1 MTITLGGLSEALVH
15 SAKVA
20 FTLDMELGGTTTFT
34 VLRESCTL
42 HTFTVLRQNALTF
55 THGYPH
61 PVRHMANSLVLACAG
76 GMDGCKRVPRVSR
89 PPRVLWCFCPPVSGV
104 LVFLFNKHQKAKH
117 RAAGENGKSKTLGGR
132 AGTQGHRHDTT
143 KHTTLGSHGHGR
155 THAIP
160 QSITGLTSDALAH
173 NAKP

>member
-76 GMDGCKRVPRVSR
+76 GMDGCNRVPRVSR

-117 RAAGENGKSKTLGGR
+117 RAAGENQNTGGASR
-132 AGTQGHRHDTT
+132 DTRTQTRLNTRH
-143 KHTTLGSHGHGR
+143 SVR
-155 THAIP
+155 TVTDEP
-160 QSITGLTSDALAH
+160 MQSP
-173 NAKP
+173 NQ